1 MTDFELSEEESK
13 TDVDKRD
20 VFGRSVRSIRSLSA
34 DFNGALK
41 SDSPE
46 HQRRLPRFELK
57 LPMFLD
63 LFYRK

>member
-1 MTDFELSEEESK
+1 
-13 TDVDKRD
+13 
-20 VFGRSVRSIRSLSA
+20 
-34 DFNGALK
+34 LK

-63 LFYRK
+63 LFYRKWSDAIEMLARLTRFCKSCRPGRSSNRCFPSPS